1 MQGMLLRMD
10 PSAMSTR
17 SKANPETR
25 LDDWNLLRSFMAVH
39 ELGTLTAAAEA
50 LRLTQPT
57 LGRHIRE
64 LEALVGETL
73 FDRLPGQ
80 MKPTQR
86 AEFLMSRLQPLRD
99 GIGSFEQA
107 LSGTGEVVAGTVRIT
122 SSQMFGA
129 LELPHLLAPLL
140 REEALLQIEVQATDE
155 VENLVR
161 RDADIAVRFFRP
173 EQDNVIALLVG
184 QTELGL
190 YASESFARTLPPGF
204 TPSDL
209 RSRFI
214 GDIELERTLEIAAST
229 GHPLQRQ
236 DFAYRTNASVG
247 QLMAIEAGVG
257 VGAMLAMFAR
267 RRPQLRRVLPELLSQ
282 PMGVWLCAHDDLR
295 RSSRIRRVF
304 DHLSTALRQSLVAEG
319 DPEANADLGQG

>member
-1 MQGMLLRMD
+1 
-10 PSAMSTR
+10 MSTR
-17 SKANPETR
+17 SHAHPETR

-99 GIGSFEQA
+99 GIGRFEQA
-107 LSGTGEVVAGTVRIT
+107 LYGTSEVVAGTVRIT
-122 SSQMFGA
+122 ASEMFGV
-129 LELPHLLAPLL
+129 LELPSLLAPLL

-173 EQDNVIALLVG
+173 EQDDVIALRVG

-190 YASESFARTLPPGF
+190 YASENFVRQLPAGF
-204 TPSDL
+204 TPADL
-209 RSRFI
+209 RGRFI
-214 GDIELERTLEIAAST
+214 GDIDLRRALEIAANT

-236 DFAYRTNASVG
+236 DFLYRTSSSVG
-247 QLMAIEAGVG
+247 QLMAIEADM
-257 VGAMLAMFAR
+257 GAGALLAMFAR
-267 RRPQLRRVLPELLSQ
+267 RRSPLKRILPDLLCQ
-282 PMGVWLCAHDDLR
+282 PMDIWLCAHDDLR
-295 RSSRIRRVF
+295 RSPRIRRVF
-304 DHLSTALRQSLVAEG
+304 DHLSSTLRQLLEKPDAQ
-319 DPEANADLGQG
+319 ADASDARRELP

>member
-1 MQGMLLRMD
+1 
-10 PSAMSTR
+10 MSTR
-17 SKANPETR
+17 NSAKPEPR

-73 FDRLPGQ
+73 FDRRPGQ
-80 MKPTQR
+80 MRPTQR
-86 AEFLMSRLQPLRD
+86 ADFLMSRLQPLRD

-107 LSGTGEVVAGTVRIT
+107 LSGTGETVAGTVRIT
-122 SSQMFGA
+122 TSQMFGA

-140 REEALLQIEVQATDE
+140 REESLLEIEVQATDE

-173 EQDNVIALLVG
+173 EQDDVIALLVG

-190 YASESFARTLPPGF
+190 YATESFIGTLPPGF
-204 TPSDL
+204 TPSNL

-214 GDIELERTLEIAAST
+214 GDIELQRTLEIAAST

-236 DFAYRTNASVG
+236 DFVFRSNSSVA

-257 VGAMLAMFAR
+257 VGALLAMFAR
-267 RRPQLRRVLPELLSQ
+267 RRPALRRVLPDLLSQ
-282 PMGVWLCAHDDLR
+282 PMSIWLCAHDDLR

-304 DHLSTALRQSLVAEG
+304 DHLSMALQQSLAAEAEDG
-319 DPEANADLGQG
+319 PDARADLDQG

>member
-1 MQGMLLRMD
+1 MSPRS
-10 PSAMSTR
+10 SA
-17 SKANPETR
+17 KPETR

-50 LRLTQPT
+50 LGLTQPT

-107 LSGTGEVVAGTVRIT
+107 LCGTGEVVAGTVRIT

-173 EQDNVIALLVG
+173 EQDDVIALWVG

-190 YASESFARTLPPGF
+190 YASERFVSTLPPGF

-209 RSRFI
+209 RGRFI
-214 GDIELERTLEIAAST
+214 GDIDLQRTLEISART
-229 GHPLQRQ
+229 GHPLARQ
-236 DFAYRTNASVG
+236 DFAYRTSSSVG
-247 QLMAIEAGVG
+247 QLMAMEADIG
-257 VGAMLAMFAR
+257 VGAMLAMFAH

-282 PMGVWLCAHDDLR
+282 PMDIWLCAHDDLR

-304 DHLSTALRQSLVAEG
+304 DHLGTALRHSLAAAAQG
-319 DPEANADLGQG
+319 APQARPLQGQQARPGSEPTG

>member
-1 MQGMLLRMD
+1 M
-10 PSAMSTR
+10 
-17 SKANPETR
+17 PEVR

-50 LRLTQPT
+50 LHLTQPT

-107 LSGTGEVVAGTVRIT
+107 LSGTSEVVAGTVRIT
-122 SSQMFGA
+122 SSEMFGA
-129 LELPHLLAPLL
+129 LELPSLLAPLL
-140 REEALLQIEVQATDE
+140 REEALLQIEVHATDE

-173 EQDNVIALLVG
+173 EQDDVIALLVG
-184 QTELGL
+184 HTELGL
-190 YASESFARTLPPGF
+190 YGSERLVATLPQGF
-204 TPSDL
+204 MPSDL
-209 RSRFI
+209 RGRFV
-214 GDIELERTLEIAAST
+214 GDIELQRTLEIAANT

-236 DFAYRTNASVG
+236 DFAYRTNSSVG
-247 QLMAIEAGVG
+247 QLMAMESDVG
-257 VGAMLAMFAR
+257 VGAMLEMFAR
-267 RRPQLRRVLPELLSQ
+267 RRPHLRRVLPELLNQ

-295 RSSRIRRVF
+295 RSPRIRRVF
-304 DHLSTALRQSLVAEG
+304 DHLSSALRELLENTAS
-319 DPEANADLGQG
+319 PTEAAGSHDGTDQG